1 MTFFSEIIGFF
12 VARKKIWLIPLFL
25 LLSIVGACTVITS
38 SSTAVSPLIYAI
50 F

>member
-1 MTFFSEIIGFF
+1 MNFFSEMIRFF
-12 VARKKIWLIPLFL
+12 IARRKFWLIPLFIL
-25 LLSIVGACTVITS
+25 LMVVGACTIITS